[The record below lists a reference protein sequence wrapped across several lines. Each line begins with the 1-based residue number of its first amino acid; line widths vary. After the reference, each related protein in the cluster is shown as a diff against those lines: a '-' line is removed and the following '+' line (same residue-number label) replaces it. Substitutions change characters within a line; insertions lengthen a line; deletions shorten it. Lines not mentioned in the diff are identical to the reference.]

1 MCCAQRTSGLEFRT
15 DAFEAILREATA
27 THRSPPAGQA
37 GGAAALSSATPE
49 LGAAAETVKLR
60 AEVEEL
66 RGKLGQLRRAAYF
79 AVLQLRESEAENAVL
94 RQQLSAQR
102 CPEAVEAA
110 CSREGDAQLEALSQ
124 ALAAATGAQS
134 MLQQELV
141 SSNARARAAQAQLE
155 QLRAR
160 AAAEGLAWA
169 PDLHMR

>member
-1 MCCAQRTSGLEFRT
+1 M
-15 DAFEAILREATA
+15 
-27 THRSPPAGQA
+27 
-37 GGAAALSSATPE
+37 PE

-102 CPEAVEAA
+102 CPEAAEA